1 MYLCI
6 FKKGKKMRVLMV
18 NNLNG
23 VYITVAMASELCN
36 LGVNTVRK
44 RAMEC
49 GAMKKIGKSVRINRE
64 VFLSYIDSFEA

>member
-1 MYLCI
+1 MRGLLIKNNEGI
-6 FKKGKKMRVLMV
+6 F
-18 NNLNG
+18 
-23 VYITVAMASELCN
+23 ITVAMASELCN

-49 GAMKKIGKSVRINRE
+49 GAMRKIGKSVRINRE